1 MERPAILLYLAKRYR
16 ELDDEIPE
24 SSECLNAK
32 KHYIED
38 NNDIVN
44 FISEFVEFD
53 EAPENTKYWF
63 TPTRDLTDF
72 YNDENN
78 TRYSS
83 KFVVM
88 RVKEVF
94 PMVEPFSKV
103 INDKLTRG
111 IKHIRLKANAYPEGY
126 AGNFA
131 EQQGGF

>member
-1 MERPAILLYLAKRYR
+1 M
-16 ELDDEIPE
+16 IPE
-24 SSECLNAK
+24 SPECEAAK

-53 EAPENTKYWF
+53 DAPSGEIKYWF

-88 RVKEVF
+88 RVREVF
-94 PMVEPFSKV
+94 PMVEAFSKV
-103 INDKLTRG
+103 INGKLTRG